1 MKAYFSRGYE
11 ISASHRLHTDVL
23 SESENR
29 ATFGKCNNPF
39 GHGHNYRIE
48 VTVGGPVDAATGMVI
63 DMVELDTVVG
73 REVLQ
78 RFDHTNLNN
87 DSIFANQVS
96 TTENL
101 CIAIYQILMPALQP
115 AKLERVRIEETENNF
130 FEYPG
135 RIGHSKASGP
145 ATARL

>member
-11 ISASHRLHTDVL
+11 ISASHRLHTGQL
-23 SESENR
+23 SEAENR

-48 VTVGGPVDAATGMVI
+48 VTVGGDVDASTGMVI
-63 DMVELDTVVG
+63 DMVELDSAVH
-73 REVLQ
+73 REVLD
-78 RFDHTNLNN
+78 RFDHMNLNN

-101 CIAIYQILMPALQP
+101 CIAIYDLLGPALLP
-115 AKLERVRIEETENNF
+115 ANLERVRIEETENNF

-135 RIGHSKASGP
+135 RIGGGAN
-145 ATARL
+145 RQ